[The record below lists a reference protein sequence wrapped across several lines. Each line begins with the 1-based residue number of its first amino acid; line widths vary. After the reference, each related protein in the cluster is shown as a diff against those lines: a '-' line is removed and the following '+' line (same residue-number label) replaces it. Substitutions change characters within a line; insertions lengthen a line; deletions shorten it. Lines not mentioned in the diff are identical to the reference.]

1 MTDRKPDE
9 RELRFAILFNQAF
22 TEVINPA
29 EFAADDFYAFKV
41 IERALRSEN
50 QELRNLAFHLES
62 ERSSSMEVITMRSP
76 DALDATRRMKTITTD
91 GAETGP
97 ETAADEQLAK
107 PGTLTRK

>member
-1 MTDRKPDE
+1 MTNRKPDE
-9 RELRFAILFNQAF
+9 RELRFAILYHKAFN
-22 TEVINPA
+22 EMLNPA
-29 EFAADDFYAFKV
+29 EFAADDFYAYKV
-41 IERALRSEN
+41 LERALRSEN

-91 GAETGP
+91 GAETAP
-97 ETAADEQLAK
+97 ESAPDDMLAK